1 MLQESLCCE
10 HLKEGEKSGDVLL
23 SGGFLALC
31 CLGKEDL
38 RPIAVWGWRSRS
50 GLVAHLV
57 LVGPCFFLGHC
68 LSRDS
73 KLQLI
78 QNLEKIVQRDV
89 YIVAKY

>member
-38 RPIAVWGWRSRS
+38 RPIAVWGWRSSISSR
-50 GLVAHLV
+50 LV
-57 LVGPCFFLGHC
+57 LLVPCCFLGYAASQAQYC
-68 LSRDS
+68 T
-73 KLQLI
+73 QF
-78 QNLEKIVQRDV
+78 
-89 YIVAKY
+89 